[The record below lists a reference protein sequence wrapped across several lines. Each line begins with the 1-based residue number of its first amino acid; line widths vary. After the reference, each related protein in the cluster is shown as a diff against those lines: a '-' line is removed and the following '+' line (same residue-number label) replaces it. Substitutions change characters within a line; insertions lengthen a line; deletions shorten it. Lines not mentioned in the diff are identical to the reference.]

1 MAEKIIRICND
12 GTFLSYYILPCI
24 LIISQRRTKHQ
35 NIIQLIEVYEGSDKR
50 IYMVLELASG
60 KELFERII
68 SESFDEKEA
77 VRNIKMILQ
86 VILERNLE
94 FQNFYPLT
102 EFLQRKILGLMKYS
116 GISISSQLGNCAS
129 RLEA

>member
-1 MAEKIIRICND
+1 MRKRASSPEVHLLMAEKIIRICND

-86 VILERNLE
+86 VI
-94 FQNFYPLT
+94 FG
-102 EFLQRKILGLMKYS
+102 KKS
-116 GISISSQLGNCAS
+116 GISKFLSFSRISLKKKSGT
-129 RLEA
+129 

>member
-1 MAEKIIRICND
+1 MMIHFCSRFNILYERIL
-12 GTFLSYYILPCI
+12 TLFLIFF
-24 LIISQRRTKHQ
+24 RRTKHQ

-77 VRNIKMILQ
+77 VRNIKMVLQ
-86 VILERNLE
+86 VKN
-94 FQNFYPLT
+94 
-102 EFLQRKILGLMKYS
+102 
-116 GISISSQLGNCAS
+116 
-129 RLEA
+129 